1 MPTPFESAE
10 LILTL
15 YEQRREE
22 TMRKARD
29 FFLSFEP
36 ETVDDYMAA
45 AFGPQGG
52 YVRMVVSYW
61 DMACSLVEHGAI
73 DPAMFE
79 ASNGEY
85 RVVLAKLYPL
95 LSGIREKMGNP
106 EFAAHIERFA
116 YSRPEG
122 REKVEATAA
131 RIKGMLA
138 ARRAA
143 ANQG

>member
-1 MPTPFESAE
+1 MPTPFESAQ

-15 YEQRREE
+15 FEQRREE

-29 FFLSFEP
+29 FFISFQP
-36 ETVDDYMAA
+36 ETADEFIAGM
-45 AFGPQGG
+45 FGPQGG
-52 YVRMVVSYW
+52 YVRMVISYW

-79 ASNGEY
+79 AANGEF
-85 RVVLAKLYPL
+85 RIVLAKLYPL
-95 LSGIREKMGNP
+95 LPEIREKVGNA

-122 REKVEATAA
+122 REKIEATAE
-131 RIKGMLA
+131 RIKAMLA
-138 ARRAA
+138 ARKAAA
-143 ANQG
+143 ANA